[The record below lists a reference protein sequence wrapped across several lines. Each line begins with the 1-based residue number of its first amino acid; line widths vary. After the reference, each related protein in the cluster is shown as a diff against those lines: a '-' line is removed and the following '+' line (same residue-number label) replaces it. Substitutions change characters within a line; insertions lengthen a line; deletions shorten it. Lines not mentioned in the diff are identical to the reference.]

1 MERPI
6 FIAAIF
12 ALITAFTSIFLGQEL
27 TIFVL
32 IAGLLILLALR
43 EYKKVSYLYLI
54 ILLIIPIV
62 SIRSYFY
69 KNQAKLISNLEVKE
83 ELNANVSG
91 YVTCI
96 TKTENGISFRLMNAR
111 VEVDKDVYN
120 ADDYGSEKTA
130 SEKTASG
137 KTVSE
142 KFSILVY
149 AEANTDLLEGDY
161 IEASGKLKRLNTS
174 RNEGN
179 YNQEEYYKS
188 LGIRASFTISDLK
201 KIDKSKTGIYPELF
215 RLKGNLI
222 GVYDKIFT
230 KDKAAIVKAMTLGV
244 RTDLT
249 EQQKLD
255 FKDSGIAHLLSISAL
270 HVSLLGLT
278 IYKLLKRKLDYLVA
292 AIIAV
297 FIMLSY
303 LIITNNGISCRRAVI
318 MLIAYC
324 IADNLARSND
334 LITTISLSLIIL
346 IVDDPYVIT
355 NTGFLLSFLSMAAIA
370 FIYPIVINDEKILM
384 LFKREELNKKDMKQ
398 KIKRKLSEAF
408 CLSLSIQIAT
418 LPVII
423 LMNYEVALLSVLLNL
438 IVIPLFSLL
447 MVSAFLSGII
457 GLFNIFL
464 SLLFAGS
471 SNYILD
477 FYSLLMKISTS
488 FKGSIILT
496 GAPRREFVIAYYL
509 ILLVII
515 ILAKLLRDEILFKYV
530 SFFQKTLFGAYIFL
544 IIIGLN
550 LHYKELS
557 GLNIVSLDVGQGDC
571 QLVSLEGKNFLIDGG
586 STDIK
591 NVGEYRIYPSL
602 KYRGIKSLEA
612 ITVSHFDSD
621 HVNGLIELLEKADRL
636 EIKKIV
642 IPDVE
647 KLEENENY
655 LKMIKLAKERG
666 IKLEYIKAGDVLY
679 FQKNKGFKITCL
691 HPIKNFNYED
701 ANDYS
706 TSFLINYG
714 DFKALTIGDATALAE
729 KAIMDNAMAFGV
741 DISNIN
747 LLKVGHHGSKTSSSK
762 EFIDFTKPSFSVIS
776 CGIKNRYHH
785 PNEET
790 LDKLNAINSKIYITS
805 KIGEIMINTKNSG
818 KLTIRGY
825 LD

>member
-12 ALITAFTSIFLGQEL
+12 ALITAFTSIFLGREL

-111 VEVDKDVYN
+111 VEVDKDVYH
-120 ADDYGSEKTA
+120 ADDHASDYGSEKTA
-130 SEKTASG
+130 
-137 KTVSE
+137 SE

-530 SFFQKTLFGAYIFL
+530 SFFQKTLFGAYILL

-550 LHYKELS
+550 FHYKELS

-655 LKMIKLAKERG
+655 LKMQRK
-666 IKLEYIKAGDVLY
+666 
-679 FQKNKGFKITCL
+679 
-691 HPIKNFNYED
+691 
-701 ANDYS
+701 
-706 TSFLINYG
+706 
-714 DFKALTIGDATALAE
+714 
-729 KAIMDNAMAFGV
+729 FGV
-741 DISNIN
+741 PDALWFVYFLH
-747 LLKVGHHGSKTSSSK
+747 LLV
-762 EFIDFTKPSFSVIS
+762 V
-776 CGIKNRYHH
+776 
-785 PNEET
+785 
-790 LDKLNAINSKIYITS
+790 AYIFFH
-805 KIGEIMINTKNSG
+805 
-818 KLTIRGY
+818 L
-825 LD
+825 

>member
-111 VEVDKDVYN
+111 VEVDKDVYHSDDH
-120 ADDYGSEKTA
+120 ASDYGSEKTA
-130 SEKTASG
+130 SE

-161 IEASGKLKRLNTS
+161 IEASGKLKKLNTS

-297 FIMLSY
+297 FIMLTSR
-303 LIITNNGISCRRAVI
+303 LDIIR
-318 MLIAYC
+318 
-324 IADNLARSND
+324 
-334 LITTISLSLIIL
+334 IL
-346 IVDDPYVIT
+346 
-355 NTGFLLSFLSMAAIA
+355 
-370 FIYPIVINDEKILM
+370 
-384 LFKREELNKKDMKQ
+384 
-398 KIKRKLSEAF
+398 
-408 CLSLSIQIAT
+408 
-418 LPVII
+418 
-423 LMNYEVALLSVLLNL
+423 
-438 IVIPLFSLL
+438 
-447 MVSAFLSGII
+447 
-457 GLFNIFL
+457 
-464 SLLFAGS
+464 
-471 SNYILD
+471 
-477 FYSLLMKISTS
+477 
-488 FKGSIILT
+488 
-496 GAPRREFVIAYYL
+496 
-509 ILLVII
+509 
-515 ILAKLLRDEILFKYV
+515 
-530 SFFQKTLFGAYIFL
+530 
-544 IIIGLN
+544 
-550 LHYKELS
+550 
-557 GLNIVSLDVGQGDC
+557 C
-571 QLVSLEGKNFLIDGG
+571 Q
-586 STDIK
+586 
-591 NVGEYRIYPSL
+591 
-602 KYRGIKSLEA
+602 
-612 ITVSHFDSD
+612 
-621 HVNGLIELLEKADRL
+621 
-636 EIKKIV
+636 
-642 IPDVE
+642 
-647 KLEENENY
+647 
-655 LKMIKLAKERG
+655 
-666 IKLEYIKAGDVLY
+666 
-679 FQKNKGFKITCL
+679 
-691 HPIKNFNYED
+691 
-701 ANDYS
+701 
-706 TSFLINYG
+706 
-714 DFKALTIGDATALAE
+714 
-729 KAIMDNAMAFGV
+729 
-741 DISNIN
+741 
-747 LLKVGHHGSKTSSSK
+747 
-762 EFIDFTKPSFSVIS
+762 
-776 CGIKNRYHH
+776 
-785 PNEET
+785 
-790 LDKLNAINSKIYITS
+790 
-805 KIGEIMINTKNSG
+805 
-818 KLTIRGY
+818 
-825 LD
+825 